1 MKTLL
6 EDMSLLVS
14 WPHLWERCVWRV
26 RHPLKRGEKVVADDK
41 TSHCS
46 KKEIVTESDGD
57 VAGYRLV
64 QLENLSSVLSSV
76 HRCEEGQ

>member
-1 MKTLL
+1 MKL
-6 EDMSLLVS
+6 DI
-14 WPHLWERCVWRV
+14 
-26 RHPLKRGEKVVADDK
+26 ADDK